1 MRAGR
6 ITTAR
11 RPRGVF
17 VATGI
22 GAGLVVLIAL
32 GLFLPLVGFLAGT
45 TASTAGLI
53 PFPALSVTLVTL
65 AGAVVVAGLILLAL
79 TRRRT
84 GFAIVWVVLAVVVAL
99 AVAVFPLVAVASGS
113 AERASDVAPLIGEL
127 WGRLTGGV

>member
-11 RPRGVF
+11 RSRGVF
-17 VATGI
+17 VATVI
-22 GAGLVVLIAL
+22 GAGLIVLIAL

-45 TASTAGLI
+45 TASTAGLV

-65 AGAVVVAGLILLAL
+65 TGAVVTAGLLLLAL

-84 GFAIVWVVLAVVVAL
+84 GTATVWMVIAVVVAL
-99 AVAVFPLVAVASGS
+99 AVTVFPLGAVASGS
-113 AERASDVAPLIGEL
+113 AERASDIAPILGDL
-127 WGRLTGGV
+127 WSRLTGQV

>member
-11 RPRGVF
+11 RSRGVF
-17 VATGI
+17 VTTAI

-45 TASTAGLI
+45 TASTAGLV
-53 PFPALSVTLVTL
+53 PFPALIVTLVTL
-65 AGAVVVAGLILLAL
+65 TGAVVTAGLLLLAL

-84 GFAIVWVVLAVVVAL
+84 GTAIVWVVIAVVAAL
-99 AVAVFPLVAVASGS
+99 AVTVFPLGAVASGS
-113 AERASDVAPLIGEL
+113 AERVSDIAPILGEL
-127 WGRLTGGV
+127 WSRLTGQA

>member
-65 AGAVVVAGLILLAL
+65 VGAVVGAGLLLLAL

-99 AVAVFPLVAVASGS
+99 AVTVFPLVAVASGS

-127 WGRLTGGV
+127 WGRLTGQA

>member
-22 GAGLVVLIAL
+22 GAGLVALIAL

-65 AGAVVVAGLILLAL
+65 IGAALAAGLFLLAL

-99 AVAVFPLVAVASGS
+99 AVTVFPLAAVASGS
-113 AERASDVAPLIGEL
+113 AERASDIAPILGDL
-127 WGRLTGGV
+127 WSRLTGQV

>member
-11 RPRGVF
+11 RARGVLL
-17 VATGI
+17 ATGV
-22 GAGLVVLIAL
+22 GAGLIVLIAL

-45 TASTAGLI
+45 TASTAGLV

-65 AGAVVVAGLILLAL
+65 IGAVVTAALLLLAL

-84 GFAIVWVVLAVVVAL
+84 GTAIVWVVIAVVVAL
-99 AVAVFPLVAVASGS
+99 AVTVFPLGAVASGS
-113 AERASDVAPLIGEL
+113 AERASDIAPILGDL
-127 WGRLTGGV
+127 WSRLTGQV

>member
-11 RPRGVF
+11 RTRGVSI
-17 VATGI
+17 ATGV
-22 GAGLVVLIAL
+22 GAGVVVLIAL
-32 GLFLPLVGFLAGT
+32 GLFLPLLGFLAGA

-65 AGAVVVAGLILLAL
+65 VGVVIVAGLLLLAL

-84 GFAIVWVVLAVVVAL
+84 GVAIVWVVLAVLVAL
-99 AVAVFPLVAVASGS
+99 AVTVFPLVAVASGS

-127 WGRLTGGV
+127 WGRLTGGA

>member
-17 VATGI
+17 VATAI
-22 GAGLVVLIAL
+22 GAGIVVLIAL
-32 GLFLPLVGFLAGT
+32 GLFLPLVGFLAGA
-45 TASTAGLI
+45 TASTAGLL

-65 AGAVVVAGLILLAL
+65 VGVVIVAGLLLLAL

-84 GFAIVWVVLAVVVAL
+84 GVAIVWVVLAVLVAL
-99 AVAVFPLVAVASGS
+99 AVTVFPLVAVASGS

-127 WGRLTGGV
+127 WGRLTGGA

>member
-11 RPRGVF
+11 RQRGVF

-65 AGAVVVAGLILLAL
+65 IGAALAAGLLLLAL

-99 AVAVFPLVAVASGS
+99 AVTVFPVVAVASGS
-113 AERASDVAPLIGEL
+113 AERASDVGPILGDL
-127 WGRLTGGV
+127 WSRLTGQV

>member
-17 VATGI
+17 IATGI

-65 AGAVVVAGLILLAL
+65 VGAVVGAGLLLLAL

-99 AVAVFPLVAVASGS
+99 AVTVFPLVAVASGS
-113 AERASDVAPLIGEL
+113 AERASDIVPILGEL
-127 WGRLTGGV
+127 WSRLTGQA

>member
-11 RPRGVF
+11 RTRGVF
-17 VATGI
+17 IATGV
-22 GAGLVVLIAL
+22 GAGIVVLIAL
-32 GLFLPLVGFLAGT
+32 GLFLPLVGFLAGA

-65 AGAVVVAGLILLAL
+65 VGVVIVAGLLLLAL

-84 GFAIVWVVLAVVVAL
+84 GVAIVWVVLAVLVAL
-99 AVAVFPLVAVASGS
+99 AVTVFPLVAVASGS

-127 WGRLTGGV
+127 WGRLTGGA

>member
-1 MRAGR
+1 MRARR

-22 GAGLVVLIAL
+22 GAGIVVLIAL
-32 GLFLPLVGFLAGT
+32 GLFLPVVGFLAGA

-65 AGAVVVAGLILLAL
+65 VGIVIGAGLLLLAL

-84 GFAIVWVVLAVVVAL
+84 GVAIVWVVLTVLVAL
-99 AVAVFPLVAVASGS
+99 AVTVFPLVAVASGS

-127 WGRLTGGV
+127 WGRLTGGA

>member
-11 RPRGVF
+11 RARGVLL
-17 VATGI
+17 ATGV
-22 GAGLVVLIAL
+22 GAGLIVLIAL
-32 GLFLPLVGFLAGT
+32 GLFLPLVGFLAGA

-65 AGAVVVAGLILLAL
+65 VGAVLVAGLLLLAL

-84 GFAIVWVVLAVVVAL
+84 GVAIVWVALAVLVAL
-99 AVAVFPLVAVASGS
+99 AVTVFPLGAVASGS
-113 AERASDVAPLIGEL
+113 AERASDIAPILADL
-127 WGRLTGGV
+127 WSRLTDLR

>member
-11 RPRGVF
+11 RTRGVF
-17 VATGI
+17 IATGV
-22 GAGLVVLIAL
+22 GAGVVVLIAL
-32 GLFLPLVGFLAGT
+32 GLFLPLLGFLAGA

-65 AGAVVVAGLILLAL
+65 VGVVIVAGLLLLAL

-84 GFAIVWVVLAVVVAL
+84 GVAIVWVVLAVLVAL
-99 AVAVFPLVAVASGS
+99 AVTVFPLVAVASGS

-127 WGRLTGGV
+127 WGRLTGGA

>member
-11 RPRGVF
+11 RSRGVF
-17 VATGI
+17 VTTAI
-22 GAGLVVLIAL
+22 GAALIVLIAL

-45 TASTAGLI
+45 TASTAGLV
-53 PFPALSVTLVTL
+53 PFPALIVTLVTL
-65 AGAVVVAGLILLAL
+65 IGAVVTAGLLLLAL

-84 GFAIVWVVLAVVVAL
+84 VVAIVWVVLAVLVAL
-99 AVAVFPLVAVASGS
+99 AVTVFPLVAVASGS

-127 WGRLTGGV
+127 WGRLTGQA

>member
-1 MRAGR
+1 MGAGR

-11 RPRGVF
+11 RQRGVF
-17 VATGI
+17 VATRI

-65 AGAVVVAGLILLAL
+65 IGAALAAGLLLLAL

-84 GFAIVWVVLAVVVAL
+84 GFAIVWVVLAVAVAL
-99 AVAVFPLVAVASGS
+99 AVTVFPLVAVASGS
-113 AERASDVAPLIGEL
+113 AERASDVAPILGDL
-127 WGRLTGGV
+127 WSRLTGQV

>member
-11 RPRGVF
+11 RTRGVF
-17 VATGI
+17 IATGV
-22 GAGLVVLIAL
+22 GAGIVVLIAL
-32 GLFLPLVGFLAGT
+32 GLFLPLLGFLAGA

-53 PFPALSVTLVTL
+53 PFPALSVTLATL
-65 AGAVVVAGLILLAL
+65 VGVVIVAGLLLLAL

-84 GFAIVWVVLAVVVAL
+84 GVAIVWVVLAVLVAL
-99 AVAVFPLVAVASGS
+99 AVTVFPLVAVASGS

-127 WGRLTGGV
+127 WGRLTGGA

>member
-11 RPRGVF
+11 RPRGVLVMTGGGAVV
-17 VATGI
+17 VA
-22 GAGLVVLIAL
+22 LIAL

-53 PFPALSVTLVTL
+53 PFPALSVTLVAL
-65 AGAVVVAGLILLAL
+65 LGLVLVAGSLLITL

-84 GFAIVWVVLAVVVAL
+84 GVAIVWAVLAVLVAL
-99 AVAVFPLVAVASGS
+99 TVTVFPLVAVASGS
-113 AERASDVAPLIGEL
+113 AERASDVVPLVGEL
-127 WGRLTGGV
+127 WNRLTGQG

>member
-11 RPRGVF
+11 RQRGVF

-32 GLFLPLVGFLAGT
+32 VLFLPLVGFLAGT

-65 AGAVVVAGLILLAL
+65 IGAALAAGLLLLAL

-84 GFAIVWVVLAVVVAL
+84 GFAIVWVVLAVAVAL
-99 AVAVFPLVAVASGS
+99 AVTVFPLAAVASGS
-113 AERASDVAPLIGEL
+113 AERASDVAPILGDL
-127 WGRLTGGV
+127 WSRLTGQV

>member
-11 RPRGVF
+11 RTRGVF
-17 VATGI
+17 IATGV
-22 GAGLVVLIAL
+22 GAGIVVLIAL
-32 GLFLPLVGFLAGT
+32 GLFLPLLAFLAGA

-65 AGAVVVAGLILLAL
+65 VGVVIVAGLLLLAL

-84 GFAIVWVVLAVVVAL
+84 GVAIVWVVLAVLVAL
-99 AVAVFPLVAVASGS
+99 AVTVFPLVAVASGS

-127 WGRLTGGV
+127 WGRLTGGA

>member
-11 RPRGVF
+11 RTRGAF
-17 VATGI
+17 IATGV
-22 GAGLVVLIAL
+22 GAGIVVLIAL
-32 GLFLPLVGFLAGT
+32 GLFLPLLGFLAGA

-53 PFPALSVTLVTL
+53 PFPALSMTLVTL
-65 AGAVVVAGLILLAL
+65 VGVVIVAGLLLLAL

-84 GFAIVWVVLAVVVAL
+84 GVAIVWVVLAVLVAL
-99 AVAVFPLVAVASGS
+99 AVTVFPLVAVASGS

-127 WGRLTGGV
+127 WGRLSGGA

>member
-11 RPRGVF
+11 RTRGVF
-17 VATGI
+17 IATGV
-22 GAGLVVLIAL
+22 GAGIVVLIAL
-32 GLFLPLVGFLAGT
+32 GLFLPLLGFLAGA

-65 AGAVVVAGLILLAL
+65 VGVVIVAGLLLLAL

-84 GFAIVWVVLAVVVAL
+84 GVAIVWVVLAVLVAL
-99 AVAVFPLVAVASGS
+99 AVTVFPLVAVASGS

-127 WGRLTGGV
+127 WGRLTGGA

>member
-11 RPRGVF
+11 RTRGVF
-17 VATGI
+17 IATGV
-22 GAGLVVLIAL
+22 GAGIVVLIAL
-32 GLFLPLVGFLAGT
+32 GLFLPLLGFLAGA

-65 AGAVVVAGLILLAL
+65 VGVVIVAGLLLLAL

-84 GFAIVWVVLAVVVAL
+84 GVAIVWVVLAVLVAL
-99 AVAVFPLVAVASGS
+99 AVTVFPLVAVASGS

-127 WGRLTGGV
+127 WGRLTRGA

>member
-65 AGAVVVAGLILLAL
+65 AGAVVVAGLLLLAL

-127 WGRLTGGV
+127 WGRLTGRV

>member
-11 RPRGVF
+11 RTRGVF
-17 VATGI
+17 IATGV
-22 GAGLVVLIAL
+22 GAGIVVLIAL
-32 GLFLPLVGFLAGT
+32 GLFLPLLGFFAGA

-65 AGAVVVAGLILLAL
+65 VGVVIVAGLLLLAL

-84 GFAIVWVVLAVVVAL
+84 GVAIVWVVLAVLVAL
-99 AVAVFPLVAVASGS
+99 AVTVFPLVAVASGS

-127 WGRLTGGV
+127 WGRLTGGA

>member
-11 RPRGVF
+11 RTRGVF
-17 VATGI
+17 IATGVGVGI
-22 GAGLVVLIAL
+22 VVLIAL
-32 GLFLPLVGFLAGT
+32 GLFLPLVGFLAGA

-65 AGAVVVAGLILLAL
+65 VGIVIVAGLLLLAL
-79 TRRRT
+79 TRRRA
-84 GFAIVWVVLAVVVAL
+84 GVAIVWVVLAVLIAL
-99 AVAVFPLVAVASGS
+99 AVTVFPLVAVASGS

>member
-17 VATGI
+17 ITTVI
-22 GAGLVVLIAL
+22 GAGLIVLIVL

-45 TASTAGLI
+45 TASTAGLV

-65 AGAVVVAGLILLAL
+65 TGAVVTAGLLLLAL

-84 GFAIVWVVLAVVVAL
+84 GTATVWVVIAVVVAL
-99 AVAVFPLVAVASGS
+99 AVTVFPPRTSLRSSGTCG
-113 AERASDVAPLIGEL
+113 AG
-127 WGRLTGGV
+127 

>member
-11 RPRGVF
+11 RTRGVF
-17 VATGI
+17 IATGV
-22 GAGLVVLIAL
+22 GAGVVVLIAL
-32 GLFLPLVGFLAGT
+32 GLFLPLLGFLAGA

-53 PFPALSVTLVTL
+53 PFPAMSVTLVTL
-65 AGAVVVAGLILLAL
+65 VGVVMVAGLLLLAL

-84 GFAIVWVVLAVVVAL
+84 GVAIVWVVLAVLVAL
-99 AVAVFPLVAVASGS
+99 AVTVFPLVAVASGS

-127 WGRLTGGV
+127 WGRLTGGA